1 MTQRRG
7 PLAPYANRKAAVEDV
22 IANDPVAVC
31 VPNLMAERGR
41 WMGRASELL
50 RAANDRRGG
59 DGSSAG
65 WPKNPALPS
74 GRLRRAQTLLRVWI
88 LKYISVERAEQEP
101 GQSLVAGP
109 GPRASGLSAPSA
121 RFATTSREVQKE
133 ELQAWEFGRPVSDTD
148 DTDARNRGRL

>member
-1 MTQRRG
+1 VTPRRG

-88 LKYISVERAEQEP
+88 LKYISVERAEQEA
-101 GQSLVAGP
+101 GQSLVAGA
-109 GPRASGLSAPSA
+109 GPRPSGLSAPSA
-121 RFATTSREVQKE
+121 RFATTSREVHKE
-133 ELQAWEFGRPVSDTD
+133 NYKLGKFGGYERH
-148 DTDARNRGRL
+148 

>member
-88 LKYISVERAEQEP
+88 LKYISVERAEQEDI
-101 GQSLVAGP
+101 SSSGP
-109 GPRASGLSAPSA
+109 GPRPSGLSAPSA
-121 RFATTSREVQKE
+121 RFATTSREVHKE
-133 ELQAWEFGRPVSDTD
+133 NYKLGKFG
-148 DTDARNRGRL
+148 GL